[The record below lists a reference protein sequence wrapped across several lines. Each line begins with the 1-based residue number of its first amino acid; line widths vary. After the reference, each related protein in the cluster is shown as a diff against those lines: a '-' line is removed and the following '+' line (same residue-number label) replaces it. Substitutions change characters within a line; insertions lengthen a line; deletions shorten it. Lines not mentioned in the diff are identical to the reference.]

1 MSWSST
7 YSSETAFWHALR
19 RRAAEQAKTTR
30 VLQPELLRM
39 FVMQRF
45 MARMFE
51 NPSAPWIVAGGT
63 NLLIRIPGARST
75 RDIDLNTPSSSY
87 GTLDSIRADLEP
99 IVGEDPDLDP
109 FDFLIDPKVG
119 TFTGGLQGSNWRI
132 TATIAGQRAA
142 VFGLDLAADDTTTV
156 SNIERR
162 EVTPAIS
169 DMPGL
174 TPPAPVPLFPLES
187 QLADKIASV
196 SFRDPLGRST
206 GRYRDLV
213 DLALYAGHVD
223 IDADKLRNALQQRS
237 AGRNRDVPQRID
249 VSPDWAAGY
258 RKTAATTNLP
268 EGLLTAEAASDAVS
282 AWLDPLLQGEVPE
295 SSVWD
300 HHAGVWRAADDAAT
314 KPGQVWVRPH
324 TRDGRAIIDYYRRRP
339 RSTPKG
345 Q

>member
-1 MSWSST
+1 MSWTSA
-7 YSSETAFWHALR
+7 YSSEIAFWHALR

-75 RDIDLNTPSSSY
+75 RDIDLNTPSENY
-87 GTLDSIRADLEP
+87 GTLDSIRSDLEP
-99 IVGEDPDLDP
+99 LTGENFELDP
-109 FDFLIDPKVG
+109 FDFTLDQKVG

-142 VFGLDLAADDTTTV
+142 VFGLDLAADDTTKV
-156 SNIERR
+156 SEIERR

-174 TPPAPVPLFPLES
+174 RPPTPVPLFPLEC
-187 QLADKIASV
+187 QLADKIAGV
-196 SFRDPLGRST
+196 TFRDVLGRST

-213 DLALYAGHVD
+213 DLALYAGYVD
-223 IDADKLRNALQQRS
+223 INANKLRDALQQRV
-237 AGRNRDVPQRID
+237 AGRDREVPLRID
-249 VSPDWAAGY
+249 VSPDWSAGY
-258 RKTAATTNLP
+258 QKTAAATNLP
-268 EGLLTAEAASDAVS
+268 EGLLTVEAATEAVS

-295 SSVWD
+295 DSVWD
-300 HHAGVWRAADDAAT
+300 HKAGVWRAADDAPT
-314 KPGQVWVRPH
+314 KPGRVWVRPH
-324 TRDGRAIIDYYRRRP
+324 TRDGRPVIDYYRRIP
-339 RSTPKG
+339 RRAF
-345 Q
+345 